1 MTATTVPSVTVP
13 RVTVPGPPQT
23 GAARQGEQPLKALLT
38 TQTRSRRPAGHDAV
52 ATWRDLTER
61 VRSAGQYPERAEAER
76 ITRIVLSTLGGH
88 VVGDE
93 RVELAQALPEEAAS
107 VIAAQI
113 PVARPLTAAQFVDSV
128 AGRIAGATPAT
139 ARWHT
144 GSVLSV
150 LAALLPDD
158 LLTRI
163 LADLPP
169 GYALLFGR
177 AELGLAS
184 REKSMPT

>member
-76 ITRIVLSTLGGH
+76 ITRIVLSALGGH

-93 RVELAQALPEEAAS
+93 RVELARALPEEAAS

-177 AELGLAS
+177 GELGLAS